1 MTKGQAGSKVQD
13 SRIPG
18 FQDSRVQ
25 VPISKVPRSRA
36 PRFDRGSR
44 SVKFQSSRVPG
55 EPRFQKCKV
64 SKFQGSR
71 VPGSVFKVQGS
82 KIPGFQGS
90 WSRLLSRF
98 QASKGSKVPKVP
110 GFQGSRS
117 FQSPEVSKFQ
127 GSRVR
132 VPRFQGFRVAG
143 FQGYTRRSS
152 VVWKYDLFKA
162 LSKQ

>member
-1 MTKGQAGSKVQD
+1 MLSRAFLSSRVLVQTASAANCYLIWLYQALQRGLEVLFFQGFVKTMTEGQAGSKVLD

-18 FQDSRVQ
+18 LQGSRVPGFQ

-44 SVKFQSSRVPG
+44 SVRFQSSRVPG

-64 SKFQGSR
+64 SH
-71 VPGSVFKVQGS
+71 
-82 KIPGFQGS
+82 
-90 WSRLLSRF
+90 
-98 QASKGSKVPKVP
+98 
-110 GFQGSRS
+110 
-117 FQSPEVSKFQ
+117 FQ

-132 VPRFQGFRVAG
+132 VPRFQGSRVPR
-143 FQGYTRRSS
+143 FQCYTRRSS